1 MFTREEALALLQK
14 YNKEPFHILHA
25 LTVEGTMRWY
35 AETLGYGEEADFWAL
50 VGLLHDVDFEQWP
63 EEHCTKAP
71 ELLAEIQ
78 APEEMVHAICSHGYG
93 LCCDVR
99 PECEMEKFLFAAD
112 ELTGLIGAAII
123 LRPSHSCKD
132 MDVKSVKKK
141 FKDKRFA
148 AGCDRE
154 VIQKGA
160 EMLGWE
166 LTDLFQ
172 TVLEAMQSLPDP
184 EELDARNGIEG

>member
-1 MFTREEALALLQK
+1 MSRQLAWELLRR
-14 YNKEPFHILHA
+14 YYAEPFHLRHA
-25 LTVEGTMRWY
+25 LTVEGVMRCF
-35 AETLGYGEEADFWAL
+35 AEQRGYDSEFWGI
-50 VGLLHDVDFEQWP
+50 VGLLHDIDFEQWP

-78 APEEMVHAICSHGYG
+78 VPEEMVPAICSHGYG

-112 ELTGLIGAAII
+112 ELTGLLGAAII

-166 LTDLFQ
+166 LTELFR

>member
-1 MFTREEALALLQK
+1 M
-14 YNKEPFHILHA
+14 
-25 LTVEGTMRWY
+25 
-35 AETLGYGEEADFWAL
+35 
-50 VGLLHDVDFEQWP
+50 DFEQWP

-71 ELLAEIQ
+71 ELLAEVQ

-99 PECEMEKFLFAAD
+99 PECEMEKFLFAA
-112 ELTGLIGAAII
+112 
-123 LRPSHSCKD
+123 
-132 MDVKSVKKK
+132 
-141 FKDKRFA
+141 
-148 AGCDRE
+148 GCDRE

-166 LTDLFQ
+166 LSELFQ

>member
-1 MFTREEALALLQK
+1 
-14 YNKEPFHILHA
+14 
-25 LTVEGTMRWY
+25 
-35 AETLGYGEEADFWAL
+35 
-50 VGLLHDVDFEQWP
+50 
-63 EEHCTKAP
+63 
-71 ELLAEIQ
+71 
-78 APEEMVHAICSHGYG
+78 MVHAICSHGYG

-172 TVLEAMQSLPDP
+172 TVLEGMQSLPDP

>member
-1 MFTREEALALLQK
+1 MTFIQTARA
-14 YNKEPFHILHA
+14 
-25 LTVEGTMRWY
+25 
-35 AETLGYGEEADFWAL
+35 
-50 VGLLHDVDFEQWP
+50 
-63 EEHCTKAP
+63 
-71 ELLAEIQ
+71 AEIQ

-93 LCCDVR
+93 ICCDVR

-166 LTDLFQ
+166 LTELFR